1 MTQQSGR
8 GGGQNSQG
16 RFLEGAVIR
25 SEEKQKGFS
34 SEGKR
39 ENGEP
44 KVEKET
50 EM

>member
-1 MTQQSGR
+1 MTQQRGS

-25 SEEKQKGFS
+25 SEEKQKGSS

-44 KVEKET
+44 EVEKGT